1 MLKKMQF
8 FWDKTFLNQKKKY
21 FSIPEQNSTLNMN
34 EQHFAFSINH
44 ESDIP
49 KYQQLVNSINNAIAK
64 HLLNK
69 GDLLPSVNSI
79 CKGNRLSRDTVFKAY
94 SILKDQKVIESVPN
108 KGYYVAGETRKVL
121 LVLDTFKAY
130 KEVLYHSFVNNL
142 PDNII
147 TDVQFHHYNIDNF
160 KTIINNSVGKYYK
173 YVVMNFDHKEVASVL
188 TNISNEKL
196 LLIDWNIHSKPKNN
210 YVFQDFGKAFYES
223 LTEAVDL
230 FRKYGSIDFL
240 YPNFTNHPLE
250 TVAFFK
256 KFCKE
261 FGFEYNIITNPND
274 FDIEKNKAYI
284 GVSDRMLG
292 IFLEQCREKDFEPGV
307 DVGFLSYNETP
318 MKKFIYKGISVVTTD
333 FKELGTKGAEFI
345 TKDEPMQCYVPTKL
359 IVRESL

>member
-1 MLKKMQF
+1 MEEKKF
-8 FWDKTFLNQKKKY
+8 T
-21 FSIPEQNSTLNMN
+21 
-34 EQHFAFSINH
+34 INIHH

-49 KYQQLVNSINNAIAK
+49 KYQQLVNAINDAVAK

-69 GDLLPSVNSI
+69 GDLLPSVNGI
-79 CKGNRLSRDTVFKAY
+79 CKENNLSRDTVFKAY
-94 SILKDQKVIESVPN
+94 SILKDQRVIESVPN

-188 TNISNEKL
+188 TNIANDKL

-210 YVFQDFGKAFYES
+210 YVFQDFGVAFYDS
-223 LTEAVDL
+223 LKEAVDL
-230 FRKYGSIDFL
+230 FRKYKEIHFI
-240 YPNFTNHPLE
+240 YPNFTFHPLE
-250 TVAFFK
+250 TLTFFK
-256 KFCKE
+256 KFCKD
-261 FGFEYNIITNPND
+261 FDFKYKIVTNPKD
-274 FDIEKNKAYI
+274 FNIEKNIAYI

-292 IFLEQCREKDFEPGV
+292 IFLEQCREKDLEPGK

-318 MKKFIYKGISVVTTD
+318 MKKFIYKGISVVSTD

-345 TKDEPMQCYVPTKL
+345 TKEEPMQYYVSTKL